1 MKSLFLTLLLLNAVA
16 AAVDRPSGFAGIPW
30 GASPEEAKRALQARP
45 GVKFPEDS
53 DDYHVEVTGGIFA
66 GQQVTKWVLEF
77 PERKF
82 ASASVTMKT
91 EGNASAVFK
100 DLRTGLISKYGSPAT
115 EKKLTTNG
123 NQTRPPP
130 GRHSLGTIATWKF
143 TPTMKEKSKIAI
155 SAELAGPGGKPAEE
169 SQLSVTIR
177 YINESLSP
185 AATGTAAGA
194 KTAHAPVKKEDL

>member
-77 PERKF
+77 PERKLRLAGDGEEAHDQRQPNPAPPRPAF
-82 ASASVTMKT
+82 ARDDCDVEIYADD
-91 EGNASAVFK
+91 EGEEQDRHFR
-100 DLRTGLISKYGSPAT
+100 RTGRPRR
-115 EKKLTTNG
+115 
-123 NQTRPPP
+123 QT
-130 GRHSLGTIATWKF
+130 G
-143 TPTMKEKSKIAI
+143 
-155 SAELAGPGGKPAEE
+155 
-169 SQLSVTIR
+169 
-177 YINESLSP
+177 
-185 AATGTAAGA
+185 
-194 KTAHAPVKKEDL
+194 